1 MAEFPRRLAEY
12 DPTTVIFTWGGVPLP
27 LGASSGNFIR
37 LERSKPM
44 WELVIGID
52 GEATRVRS
60 NDQSGIVTFR
70 MRQAAFN
77 ATALS
82 ALLTINEFTGL
93 YAPIGS
99 ASLPFFLT
107 DVPTGVTLWT
117 APQAFLEGWPVEEY
131 GTTENDREWTLLC
144 PLLIP
149 FPGGRLTAGG
159 VNQ

>member
-37 LERSKPM
+37 LERSVPM
-44 WELVIGID
+44 WSMPVGID
-52 GEATRVRS
+52 GEVTRVRQ
-60 NDQSGIVTFR
+60 NDLSGIVTFR

-82 ALLTINEFTGL
+82 GLLTLNEFTGL
-93 YAPIGS
+93 YGALPG
-99 ASLPFFLT
+99 LPFFLT
-107 DVPTGVTLWT
+107 DIPSGATVWT
-117 APQAFLEGWPVEEY
+117 SPVAYLEGWPADEF

-144 PLLIP
+144 PQLIP
-149 FPGGRLTAGG
+149 FPGGRATAKGA
-159 VNQ
+159 